1 MKLNSVAIVKF
12 EGNRL
17 SVDGRNYN
25 STHALILGAEK
36 LAGEIE
42 EERLRI
48 EAYFRDKPQVDN
60 ISEETIKI
68 SSFDSEFA
76 VDSLGRRLE
85 SATELEEGYLLAGE
99 LVTVKFESDESSSGV
114 IIKLPKV
121 GSLKVNKFYVDL
133 RGHVSSNI
141 ISSPFV
147 IGEITV
153 KGPTRI
159 KVQVSDNIARI
170 TDYNNMR
177 EEYTE
182 EKKVVNRST
191 PRNNA

>member
-1 MKLNSVAIVKF
+1 MKLNSVIIVKF
-12 EGNRL
+12 ENNRL
-17 SVDGRNYN
+17 SVDGRDYN

-42 EERLRI
+42 GERLRI
-48 EAYFRDKPQVDN
+48 EAYFKDKPQVDN

-68 SSFDSEFA
+68 SSFESEFV
-76 VDSLGRRLE
+76 VDGLGRRLKG
-85 SATELEEGYLLAGE
+85 ATKLEEGYLLVGE
-99 LVTVKFESDESSSGV
+99 LVTIKFESDESSSEV
-114 IIKLPKV
+114 IIKLPRV
-121 GSLKVNKFYVDL
+121 GPLKVNKFYVDL
-133 RGHVSSNI
+133 KGHISSNI

-153 KGPTRI
+153 RGPTRI
-159 KVQVSDNIARI
+159 KVQVSDSIARI
-170 TDYNNMR
+170 TDYNNIK

-182 EKKVVNRST
+182 EKKVVNKST